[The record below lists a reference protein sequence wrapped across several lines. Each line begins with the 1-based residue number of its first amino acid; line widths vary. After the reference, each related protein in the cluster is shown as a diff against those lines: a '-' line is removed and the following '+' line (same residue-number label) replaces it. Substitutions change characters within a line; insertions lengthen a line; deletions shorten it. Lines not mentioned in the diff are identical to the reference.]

1 MQIKKKLK
9 CCISLQANGR
19 NMVHT
24 STQMTT
30 PGPAGT
36 NARHT
41 QRALLCTSE
50 GNKRQSSMG
59 RYRAN
64 HSVSMHTVA
73 NKHDVCGRMCTA
85 EVS

>member
-1 MQIKKKLK
+1 M
-9 CCISLQANGR
+9 QANGR

-50 GNKRQSSMG
+50 GSKRQSSMG